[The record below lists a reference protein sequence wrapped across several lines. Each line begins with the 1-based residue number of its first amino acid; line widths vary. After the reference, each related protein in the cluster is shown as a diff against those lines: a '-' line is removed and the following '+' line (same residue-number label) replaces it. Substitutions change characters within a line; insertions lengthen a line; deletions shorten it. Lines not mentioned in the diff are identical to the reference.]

1 VTEFN
6 IAGQKVYLSPV
17 LDLFN
22 REIVSFTV
30 DKHPHAQLIPNMLQE
45 ALKKLKYDEQPLV
58 HSDQGWQYQ
67 MKSYQNTLKQRGML
81 QSMSRKGN
89 CLDNA
94 AMESFFG
101 VLKSEFYYTKKF
113 TDADDFIE
121 ELKEY
126 IWYYNHERIK
136 TKLKGLSPVQY
147 RNQSFLL
154 TQTQCLTFR
163 GQIIVRGF

>member
-1 VTEFN
+1 M
-6 IAGQKVYLSPV
+6 K
-17 LDLFN
+17 
-22 REIVSFTV
+22 
-30 DKHPHAQLIPNMLQE
+30 M
-45 ALKKLKYDEQPLV
+45 
-58 HSDQGWQYQ
+58 YQ
-67 MKSYQNTLKQRGML
+67 TLLKQQGIR

-101 VLKSEFYYTKKF
+101 ILKSEFYYTKKF
-113 TDADDFIE
+113 TDVENFIE

-147 RNQSFLL
+147 RNQSLSL
-154 TQTQCLTFR
+154 STHA
-163 GQIIVRGF
+163 

>member
-1 VTEFN
+1 
-6 IAGQKVYLSPV
+6 
-17 LDLFN
+17 
-22 REIVSFTV
+22 
-30 DKHPHAQLIPNMLQE
+30 
-45 ALKKLKYDEQPLV
+45 
-58 HSDQGWQYQ
+58 
-67 MKSYQNTLKQRGML
+67 ML

-113 TDADDFIE
+113 TDADDFII

-147 RNQSFLL
+147 RNQSLFL
-154 TQTQCLTFR
+154 TQA
-163 GQIIVRGF
+163 

>member
-1 VTEFN
+1 
-6 IAGQKVYLSPV
+6 
-17 LDLFN
+17 
-22 REIVSFTV
+22 
-30 DKHPHAQLIPNMLQE
+30 
-45 ALKKLKYDEQPLV
+45 
-58 HSDQGWQYQ
+58 
-67 MKSYQNTLKQRGML
+67 MKCYQNTLKQRGML

-113 TDADDFIE
+113 TGADDFIK

-147 RNQSFLL
+147 RNQSLFL
-154 TQTQCLTFR
+154 TQT
-163 GQIIVRGF
+163 